1 MTCTPTLHCKIDTSS
16 NLNCRFDTTSNLK
29 AVIASDGSI
38 TAKFSLPTQV
48 TPTLKCKIDTSSNLS
63 SRFGTTSNLKA
74 VIASA
79 GSLTAKFSI
88 PTQVEA
94 EKFYGSYEYTP
105 SWGTQI
111 LPTANKLLDANIQI
125 DPIQTYE
132 TSNLY
137 GTTFII

>member
-1 MTCTPTLHCKIDTSS
+1 MTCTPTLH
-16 NLNCRFDTTSNLK
+16 
-29 AVIASDGSI
+29 
-38 TAKFSLPTQV
+38 
-48 TPTLKCKIDTSSNLS
+48 CKIDTSSNLS

-74 VIASA
+74 VISSD
-79 GSLTAKFSI
+79 GSITAKFSI

-105 SWGTQI
+105 SWGTQV
-111 LPTANKLLDANIQI
+111 LSTANKLLDADIQI

-132 TSNLY
+132 TSNPY

>member
-1 MTCTPTLHCKIDTSS
+1 MTS
-16 NLNCRFDTTSNLK
+16 
-29 AVIASDGSI
+29 A
-38 TAKFSLPTQV
+38 
-48 TPTLKCKIDTSSNLS
+48 PTLKCKIDISGNVKASISSNED
-63 SRFGTTSNLKA
+63 
-74 VIASA
+74 ISA
-79 GSLTAKFSI
+79 TFSI

-132 TSNLY
+132 TSNPY